1 MSYLFYPLCGWI
13 AEVFFTKF
21 RMIKWSFIV
30 MLISSIMMS
39 ISGILFFATRI
50 AHTLRSCVLVCI
62 VTGLLGLGIY
72 EANAIQFGMDQMLES
87 SSEQL
92 SSFIHWHFWCVHIG
106 PLITY
111 YAIVG
116 TVYFHD
122 CLFDADD
129 TVHTSFHLLGWIL
142 IALSC
147 FQIVIAL
154 CGILLSFMAKKYLR
168 IEETYKNPLRI
179 VIKVVIYSLKHKH
192 PERRSAFTYWENY
205 IPSRIDLGKEKYGG
219 PFTYE
224 QVEDVKTMFGL
235 LLLIVSMF
243 GYHLLGDGYSLS
255 HYIMNTVGCPTLGQF
270 IGMVLNPE
278 HISTLVV
285 VFCIPIYHF
294 MKKYACILR
303 NSPSLLTRLW
313 IGLFLCLVNES
324 IQCIYSNFLKQRQFS
339 CPKIV
344 AYDNP
349 PLLLKCTVSNIRVHR
364 NNSCEYFCTTS
375 PINDPLVY
383 LSLVPLILNGLSY
396 LLVFVTTVEFICA
409 QSPNAMKGLLIGI
422 WYSMLSVKY
431 MIVYVLD
438 TRMFLKDA
446 SEWNLYHGIKG
457 TFIFISIMIF
467 SSICKHYKYRRR
479 DEIVNEQAI
488 IEEQYERELL
498 LNSSSS
504 LEHS

>member
-1 MSYLFYPLCGWI
+1 
-13 AEVFFTKF
+13 
-21 RMIKWSFIV
+21 
-30 MLISSIMMS
+30 MS
-39 ISGILFFATRI
+39 ITGILF
-50 AHTLRSCVLVCI
+50 I
-62 VTGLLGLGIY
+62 VTTKEFMLSSYPVYCVVVFMVTGFIGLGIY
-72 EANAIQFGMDQMLES
+72 ESNAIQFGMDQMLES

-92 SSFIHWHFWCVHIG
+92 SSFIHWHFWCVNIG

-116 TVYFHD
+116 TVYFLD
-122 CLFDADD
+122 CLFDADN
-129 TVHTSFHLLGWIL
+129 TVYTLFHLLGWI
-142 IALSC
+142 ISALSC
-147 FQIVIAL
+147 LQIVIAL

-179 VIKVVIYSLKHKH
+179 VIKVVFYSLKHKH
-192 PERRSAFTYWENY
+192 PERRSAFTYWEND

-224 QVEDVKTMFGL
+224 QVEDVKTLFGL
-235 LLLIVSMF
+235 LLLIVSLF
-243 GYHLLGDGYSLS
+243 GYHLLGDGYSLTF
-255 HYIMNTVGCPTLGQF
+255 YIMNTVGCPAF
-270 IGMVLNPE
+270 IPSIGMVLNPE
-278 HISTLVV
+278 NIITLVV

-294 MKKYACILR
+294 MKKYLLR
-303 NSPSLLTRLW
+303 NSPSLLTQLW

-324 IQCIYSNFLKQRQFS
+324 IQCIYSNFLKQRPFM
-339 CPKIV
+339 CPKIQ

-349 PLLLKCTVSNIRVHR
+349 SLQLKCCISNIRVHT
-364 NNSCEYFCTTS
+364 NNSCEYLCTTS

-383 LSLVPLILNGLSY
+383 LSLLPLIMNGLSY

-409 QSPNAMKGLLIGI
+409 QSPNAMKGLLIGV

-438 TRMFLKDA
+438 THMFFKDA
-446 SEWNLYHGIKG
+446 SKWNLYHGIKG
-457 TFIFISIMIF
+457 ACIFISIIIF
-467 SSICKHYKYRRR
+467 SSMCKHYQYRRR